1 LGSHAEITSS
11 SFFLLVDSQSTLH
24 LGFGTQD
31 VAGLC
36 LQQVDELPSPDDVVK
51 LVLSGT
57 WLCAMAD
64 NEGRFAVVH
73 EGKTISSYNRA
84 RIPTE
89 MRLSSFL
96 CYKLLET
103 VWHDKASPWRYDNSD
118 SVSIL
123 AKVPFDV
130 IADAPVA

>member
-1 LGSHAEITSS
+1 MGSHAEITSS
-11 SFFLLVDSQSTLH
+11 SFFLLVDSRSMLH

-36 LQQVDELPSPDDVVK
+36 LQQVNELPSPDDVVK

-57 WLCAMAD
+57 WLCAMSD

-73 EGKTISSYNRA
+73 EGKTISSYNKNRVPVDMS
-84 RIPTE
+84 R
-89 MRLSSFL
+89 SSFL

-103 VWHDKASPWRYDNSD
+103 VWNDKASSWRHENEEKL
-118 SVSIL
+118 SIL
-123 AKVPFDV
+123 AKVSFDV
-130 IADAPVA
+130 IAEAPVA